1 MNEVTKIDGIGSSV
15 RRTEDKKFLTGK
27 GKYTDDINRP
37 GQVQAYFLRSDVA
50 HAKIKKID
58 IKNAQ
63 SAPGVVGVFTGD
75 DIAADKVGGPICGWV
90 VPCRDGSATKE
101 PPHPFCLLYTSP
113 SPRDI
118 S

>member
-63 SAPGVVGVFTGD
+63 CYVRVV
-75 DIAADKVGGPICGWV
+75 AKNE
-90 VPCRDGSATKE
+90 SN
-101 PPHPFCLLYTSP
+101 
-113 SPRDI
+113 
-118 S
+118 